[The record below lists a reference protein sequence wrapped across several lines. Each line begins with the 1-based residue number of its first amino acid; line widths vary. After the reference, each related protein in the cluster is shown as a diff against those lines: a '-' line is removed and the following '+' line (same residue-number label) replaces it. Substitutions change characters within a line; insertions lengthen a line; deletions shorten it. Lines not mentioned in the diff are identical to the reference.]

1 MNDRKN
7 SLRKIQEAEQTMQS
21 LLQQKQAFLNQ
32 KSEIEDA
39 LKELEGA
46 KTAYQIVAN
55 IMIKKSSDELT
66 KNLSEQ
72 MEMIDLRIKTIEK
85 QEDRIKEQMKEYQ
98 ESVMKGD

>member
-1 MNDRKN
+1 MNDRKQ

-46 KTAYQIVAN
+46 ETAYQIVAN
-55 IMIKKSSDELT
+55 IMIKKSSDELS

-98 ESVMKGD
+98 ETVMKGD